1 MLVVVHLYLLL
12 PKIGSVNL
20 HSRDDCLRKFKSNH
34 HLGALLF
41 TGIAISVLLKKKI
54 AESSD
59 SGHST
64 STGATPYSDD

>member
-1 MLVVVHLYLLL
+1 MSSFSQ
-12 PKIGSVNL
+12 IGSVNL
-20 HSRDDCLRKFKSNH
+20 YSHDDCLRKFDSNH

-41 TGIAISVLLKKKI
+41 AGIVMSVLLKKKDSRM

-64 STGATPYSDD
+64 SIGATTP